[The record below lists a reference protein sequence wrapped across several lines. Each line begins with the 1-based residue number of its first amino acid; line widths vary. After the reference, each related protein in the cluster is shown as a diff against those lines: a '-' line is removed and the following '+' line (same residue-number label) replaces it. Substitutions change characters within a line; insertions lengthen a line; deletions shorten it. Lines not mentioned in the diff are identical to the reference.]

1 MQQLTDGFVPSG
13 VVASLGGDWDD
24 TAALVNAGLWH
35 QADGGFQFHDWAE
48 YQPTKEQIQA
58 ERAKTRERVEKH
70 RANKASNDG
79 GNGVTNGGRT
89 GAPSRP
95 VPTPTTTYVPESK
108 SLDNRARSDD
118 ELSTTAQRMAGQ
130 FGLDVPR
137 LRGKVFDQL
146 GIDLN
151 LNDALTVG
159 TWLLS
164 KPKSP
169 PRTPMPYVLRCLTLS
184 PAEVEQYI
192 HEAGMTDRRGTH
204 ARDNVR

>member
-95 VPTPTTTYVPESK
+95 VPT
-108 SLDNRARSDD
+108 
-118 ELSTTAQRMAGQ
+118 
-130 FGLDVPR
+130 
-137 LRGKVFDQL
+137 LRVTS
-146 GIDLN
+146 
-151 LNDALTVG
+151 A
-159 TWLLS
+159 
-164 KPKSP
+164 
-169 PRTPMPYVLRCLTLS
+169 
-184 PAEVEQYI
+184 
-192 HEAGMTDRRGTH
+192 
-204 ARDNVR
+204 